1 VLPESGGDQVEYRI
15 LGPLEVFHAGA
26 VVHVGGPRH
35 RRLLAAL
42 LMEVGEVVSAARLIS
57 ALWGEDPPASAPAML
72 HVRVAELRA
81 VMRAAGMSGTECIVT
96 QHPGYRLEVGADA
109 LDSRRFE
116 RLAAAGRQA
125 LAIGD
130 HAGAAVKLAEAL
142 ALWRGP
148 PLAEV
153 ADEPFARGEVARLEA
168 LRLQTVEDRLEADLA
183 LGRHGDVITEL
194 EALVAGHPLRERFWA
209 QLMLARYRGG
219 RQGDALQAYQAVR
232 ALLVEQLGVEPG
244 PELRRL
250 HTAILTQDRGLE
262 LPSSVP
268 AEPPSNL
275 PGHIASFV
283 GREWDMAEIR
293 ELSRRDRL
301 ITLVGAGGSASLSPS
316 P

>member
-1 VLPESGGDQVEYRI
+1 
-15 LGPLEVFHAGA
+15 
-26 VVHVGGPRH
+26 
-35 RRLLAAL
+35 
-42 LMEVGEVVSAARLIS
+42 
-57 ALWGEDPPASAPAML
+57 
-72 HVRVAELRA
+72 
-81 VMRAAGMSGTECIVT
+81 
-96 QHPGYRLEVGADA
+96 
-109 LDSRRFE
+109 
-116 RLAAAGRQA
+116 
-125 LAIGD
+125 
-130 HAGAAVKLAEAL
+130 
-142 ALWRGP
+142 
-148 PLAEV
+148 
-153 ADEPFARGEVARLEA
+153 
-168 LRLQTVEDRLEADLA
+168 LEADLA